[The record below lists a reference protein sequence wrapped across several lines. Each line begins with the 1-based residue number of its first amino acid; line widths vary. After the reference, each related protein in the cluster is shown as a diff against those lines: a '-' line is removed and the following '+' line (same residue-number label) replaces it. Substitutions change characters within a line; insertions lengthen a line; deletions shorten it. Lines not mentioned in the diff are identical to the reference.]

1 MTSMLSSR
9 QRGAVRLAWRFIAP
23 YRGRVLGALL
33 ALLFT
38 AAITLSMGQG
48 IKLLVDQGL
57 ATQSPAALRHS
68 LLLFFVLVLA
78 LAFGTYTRFYL
89 VSWIGERVVAD
100 IRRRVFDHLIELHP
114 GFYESNR
121 SSEIQSRLTADT
133 TLLQSVIGSSLSMA
147 LRNLIMLIGGSILLV
162 VTNPKLSGIV
172 LLALPLVVAPILLFG
187 RRVRALSRQSQDR
200 VADVGSYVGEV
211 LGQIKTVQAY
221 NHQDEDKRRFGESA
235 EAAFDVARK
244 RIAQRSW
251 LITVVIVLVLGAV
264 GVMLWVGGMDVI
276 AGRISGGEL
285 AAFVFYSLIVGSSFG
300 TLSEVIGELQRAA
313 GAAERIGELLRS
325 RNAIVAPERPQP
337 LQRPVQG
344 RIELQGVRFAYPSRA
359 DSYAIDGVDL
369 QVAAGETL
377 ALVGPSGAGKST
389 LFDLLLRFF
398 DPQQGRILID
408 GVPIDQLDPRELRAC
423 FALVSQTPALF
434 YGSIEDNI
442 RYGRLDASQA
452 EVEAAARAA
461 HAHEF
466 IQRLPQGYQ
475 THLGEAGLGLSGG
488 QRQRLAIARA
498 LLADAPILLLDEAT
512 SALDAES
519 EHLIQQALPSL
530 MAGRTTLVI
539 AHRLATVKQA
549 DRIAVIERGRLAAI
563 GRHWPA
569 CRADRQQRA
578 VCAPGRAAVRQL
590 ALRLDGGGGAGRGD
604 DDRRH
609 GQPLPPE
616 QLLAEEDQ
624 ATERGDRRLQ
634 AHQHAEGTRGH
645 ACQGDH
651 FQAVRQR
658 R

>member
-9 QRGAVRLAWRFIAP
+9 QRGAIRLAWRFIAP

-33 ALLFT
+33 ALMFT

-57 ATQSPAALRHS
+57 ATQSPAALRQS

-147 LRNLIMLIGGSILLV
+147 LRNLIMLIGGSVLLV
-162 VTNPKLSGIV
+162 VT
-172 LLALPLVVAPILLFG
+172 LALPLVVAPILLFG

-313 GAAERIGELLRS
+313 GAAERIGELLRAS
-325 RNAIVAPERPQP
+325 NAIVAPEQPQHLP
-337 LQRPVQG
+337 QPVQG
-344 RIELQGVRFAYPSRA
+344 RIELQGVRFAYPSRS

-398 DPQQGRILID
+398 DPQGGRILID
-408 GVPIDQLDPRELRAC
+408 GVPIDRLDPRELRAS
-423 FALVSQTPALF
+423 FALVSQNPALF
-434 YGSIEDNI
+434 FGSVEDNI

-452 EVEAAARAA
+452 DVEAAARAA

-549 DRIAVIERGRLAAI
+549 DRIAVVEQGRLAAI
-563 GRHWPA
+563 GRHA
-569 CRADRQQRA
+569 E
-578 VCAPGRAAVRQL
+578 L
-590 ALRLDGGGGAGRGD
+590 IESS
-604 DDRRH
+604 
-609 GQPLPPE
+609 PLYAR
-616 QLLAEEDQ
+616 LAE
-624 ATERGDRRLQ
+624 LQ
-634 AHQHAEGTRGH
+634 FGT
-645 ACQGDH
+645 
-651 FQAVRQR
+651 
-658 R
+658 

>member
-1 MTSMLSSR
+1 MTSLLSSR
-9 QRGAVRLAWRFIAP
+9 QRGAIRLAWRFIAP

-57 ATQSPAALRHS
+57 ATQSPAALRQS

-89 VSWIGERVVAD
+89 VSWLGERVVAD

-147 LRNLIMLIGGSILLV
+147 LRNLIMLIGGSVLLV
-162 VTNPKLSGIV
+162 ITNPKLSGIV

-221 NHQDEDKRRFGESA
+221 NHQNEDKRRFGESA

-285 AAFVFYSLIVGSSFG
+285 AAFVFYALIVGSSFG

-325 RNAIVAPERPQP
+325 SNAIVAPEQPQHLPQP
-337 LQRPVQG
+337 VRG
-344 RIELQGVRFAYPSRA
+344 RIELQGVRFAYPSRP
-359 DSYAIDGVDL
+359 DSYAIDGIDL

-398 DPQQGRILID
+398 DPQAGRILID

-423 FALVSQTPALF
+423 FALVSQNPALF
-434 YGSIEDNI
+434 FGTVEDNI

-466 IQRLPQGYQ
+466 IERLPQGYQ

-519 EHLIQQALPSL
+519 EHLIQQALPAL
-530 MAGRTTLVI
+530 MSGRTTLVI

-549 DRIAVIERGRLAAI
+549 ERIAVIERGRLAAI
-563 GRHWPA
+563 GSHA
-569 CRADRQQRA
+569 
-578 VCAPGRAAVRQL
+578 
-590 ALRLDGGGGAGRGD
+590 
-604 DDRRH
+604 
-609 GQPLPPE
+609 
-616 QLLAEEDQ
+616 QLLAGSPLY
-624 ATERGDRRLQ
+624 ARLAQ
-634 AHQHAEGTRGH
+634 LQFGEAG
-645 ACQGDH
+645 
-651 FQAVRQR
+651 
-658 R
+658 